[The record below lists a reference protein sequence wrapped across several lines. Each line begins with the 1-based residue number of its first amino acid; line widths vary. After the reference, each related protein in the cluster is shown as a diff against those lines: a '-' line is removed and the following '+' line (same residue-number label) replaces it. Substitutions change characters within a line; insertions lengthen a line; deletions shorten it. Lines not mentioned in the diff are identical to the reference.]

1 MRLSSTLVFDDLIV
15 GTATTSYSS
24 AAFNDVLG
32 QGDSI
37 AIQACTRGVSG
48 TTPGIAIQAEHSSD
62 GQMWLNV
69 GTTGPEIST
78 TIASDQSYY
87 GRTTGGFGGPPLPL
101 AFVRLRITLT
111 GTNPQCYL
119 KLYVTGRNIA
129 G

>member
-1 MRLSSTLVFDDLIV
+1 MRLNSNLVFDDLIV
-15 GTATTSYSS
+15 GTGTNWYSS

-37 AIQACTRGVSG
+37 GIQACTRGVGG
-48 TTPGIAIQAEHSSD
+48 TAGIVVQAEHSSD

-69 GTTGPEIST
+69 GTAAEIST
-78 TIASDQSYY
+78 TSIGSDLSYY
-87 GRTTGGFGGPPLPL
+87 GRTTGGFGGAPLPL

-119 KLYVTGRNIA
+119 KLYATGRNLA